1 MAVSS
6 ISSGAGLPLEELMT
20 KLRNSENA
28 ALAMIQTRQSAS
40 EARLSAYGKVRQSLE
55 ALQKAAQALNNTDT
69 YGALKSTV
77 SSESISISANPK
89 ATAGEYAIVVDRLA
103 TSQSLIG
110 AGQTSRSDAIGTGG
124 KITITLMNGKE
135 KTIDLTDKTTSL
147 EGIMKALNGEP
158 DSGVRATLINDGS
171 HEPHKLLLTATNT
184 GDQAAVAKIRVQGN
198 DELADVLSFTQPSL
212 PDEMVNDAAPAGIFT
227 QKAAQNASLNIN
239 GIDITSQSNQVS
251 NVIEGV
257 ALTLNKTSADPINV
271 KIERDDSVAK
281 TAIQDFVK
289 AYNSL
294 HNLIKAQSNYDI
306 EAKKGSPLTGD
317 QLARRIQT
325 DISNAL
331 SIVGDGDKLR
341 TLYSAGI
348 GINVKTGELEIDETK
363 FNAALTDHVA
373 DVAKLMMGETGLG
386 NKIDKAANA
395 FLKEEGYLDFAK
407 ESIDKTLVSLKK
419 QYDATALR
427 IDATMESYRQQF
439 LALDKAVV
447 QMQGLSSYLTQQLSM
462 LGNNNANSK

>member
-6 ISSGAGLPLEELMT
+6 IASGAGLPLEELMT
-20 KLRNSENA
+20 KLRNSENV
-28 ALAMIQTRQSAS
+28 ALATIQTRQSAS

-77 SSESISISANPK
+77 SSESISIDASPK

-110 AGQTSRSDAIGTGG
+110 AGQSSRSDAIGTGG
-124 KITITLMNGKE
+124 KITITLVSGKE
-135 KTIDLTDKTTSL
+135 KTIDLTDKATSL
-147 EGIMKALNGEP
+147 EGIIQALNGEA

-171 HEPHKLLLTATNT
+171 DQPHKLLLTATNT

-198 DELADVLSFTQPSL
+198 DELAEVLSFTQPSL
-212 PDEMVNDAAPAGIFT
+212 PDGMINDTAPAGIFT
-227 QKAAQNASLNIN
+227 QKAAQNAVLNIN
-239 GIDITSQSNQVS
+239 GIDITSQSNQVN

-257 ALTLNKTSADPINV
+257 TFTLNKTSADPINV

-281 TAIQDFVK
+281 QAIQDFVT
-289 AYNSL
+289 AYNAL
-294 HNLIKAQSNYDI
+294 HSLIKTQSNYDM

-325 DISNAL
+325 DISKAL

-363 FNAALTDHVA
+363 LNTALTDHVA
-373 DVAKLMMGETGLG
+373 DFAKLMIGETGLG
-386 NKIDKAANA
+386 QSIDKAANA
-395 FLKEEGYLDFAK
+395 FVKEEGYLDFAK
-407 ESIDKTLVSLKK
+407 DSIDKTLANLKK
-419 QYDATALR
+419 QYEATALR
-427 IDATMESYRQQF
+427 IDSRMESYRQQF
-439 LALDKAVV
+439 LALDKAVI
-447 QMQGLSSYLTQQLSM
+447 QMQGISSYLTQQLSM
-462 LGNNNANSK
+462 LGSNSANNK